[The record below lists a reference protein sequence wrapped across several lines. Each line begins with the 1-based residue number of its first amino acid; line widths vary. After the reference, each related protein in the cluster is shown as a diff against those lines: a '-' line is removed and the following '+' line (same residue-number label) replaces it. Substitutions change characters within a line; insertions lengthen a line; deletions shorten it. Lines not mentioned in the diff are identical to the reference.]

1 MVKGSDRGAFE
12 KESTDRQQFLRET
25 IVDNRMKI
33 EKKMESKFEENKK
46 DRDEKHGEMVSKV
59 DDIGEK
65 LAQSAVKMEQ
75 LEQLLLG
82 RQQPTPAKLQFEVP
96 ANVIVQV
103 DDATTTHQSSDSSTT
118 LQSIA
123 AAESLP
129 PAAAKEEAVNLED
142 TVDVKSGVQASSQ
155 SIVDSPL
162 ANTKSTTVGL
172 SLPAA
177 NNTKNTVEVKVEK
190 KSMTAPHTPD
200 PRDFTLRDTRPTSTA
215 RVKKD
220 QRPPSGLK
228 RRLADTP
235 QSRTRL
241 SEAVSEHIE
250 RRKRGRVM
258 ETANS
263 EAKTVNMKLEKS
275 FQIKQ
280 QSTQRVTRSASKKE
294 PPSGSR

>member
-1 MVKGSDRGAFE
+1 MLLLLLLLLTSPEEDRGAFE

-33 EKKMESKFEENKK
+33 EKKMDSKFEENKK

-96 ANVIVQV
+96 ENVIVQV

-123 AAESLP
+123 AAESL
-129 PAAAKEEAVNLED
+129 NLED

-172 SLPAA
+172 LLPAA

-215 RVKKD
+215 RVKKE
-220 QRPPSGLK
+220 QLPPSGLK